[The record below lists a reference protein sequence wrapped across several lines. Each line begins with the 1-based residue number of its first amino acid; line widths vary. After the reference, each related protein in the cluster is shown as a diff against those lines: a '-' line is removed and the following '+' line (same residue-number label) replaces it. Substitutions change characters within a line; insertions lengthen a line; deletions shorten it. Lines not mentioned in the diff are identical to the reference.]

1 MQPWYPFLLSHN
13 RVKQTY
19 YPVVKM
25 LQVLLSV
32 LFQWSSQCEN
42 KEDQSILNIKNY
54 VTDSR
59 SDRNEGFRTKVPET
73 LTDRVKLSYISVSW
87 PYSKYK
93 WNHEPL
99 EEDKEVRERE
109 RRWMGNQW
117 TVNNVTRNVL
127 AVFEYVPVWLRKK
140 NENTEQTLLPIPSL
154 HYKLP
159 FVCDSS
165 SLSKS
170 CPLVVKRGSM
180 LSCPWILL

>member
-1 MQPWYPFLLSHN
+1 MIFSMWEQG
-13 RVKQTY
+13 R
-19 YPVVKM
+19 PVNFKYQKLCDW
-25 LQVLLSV
+25 LQIWQEWRIQNESTS
-32 LFQWSSQCEN
+32 FQ
-42 KEDQSILNIKNY
+42 
-54 VTDSR
+54 
-59 SDRNEGFRTKVPET
+59 T

-109 RRWMGNQW
+109 RRWVGNQW

-127 AVFEYVPVWLRKK
+127 TVFEYIPVWLRKK

-170 CPLVVKRGSM
+170 CPLVVKRGSV
-180 LSCPWILL
+180 LSCPWIFRYSSLS